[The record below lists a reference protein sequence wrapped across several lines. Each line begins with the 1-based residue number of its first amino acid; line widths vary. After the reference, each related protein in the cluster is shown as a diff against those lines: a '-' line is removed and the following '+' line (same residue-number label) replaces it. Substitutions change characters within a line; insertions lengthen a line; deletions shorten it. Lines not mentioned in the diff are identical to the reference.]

1 VRLSVIRNN
10 EVVGQVQIDKA
21 RTLGQGATAE
31 IFAVDFDGRACA
43 AKIYLDPSAFNEAK
57 ILSMLGN
64 PPGGLYT
71 SLHGRNYPLFAWPE
85 AILSDS
91 GKAVG
96 FLMPAIDPNHAFP
109 LDFYFDKTLFNRLG
123 SPSEAALSYRLE
135 IAANLSSLIA
145 GLHAQGHHFI
155 DIKPQNIRVLRGIH
169 VVTLVDCDGF
179 SICSLSG
186 ARYPAELMSTDYVA
200 PEAFRSHAS
209 PGSLGE
215 QQDRYALAVILFQ
228 LLNGGTHPFQG
239 ILGDRRAQAA
249 TNDEK
254 AAAGLYPHGLAI
266 NPLIAPRP
274 SSTHACWLESTRV
287 LFDRAFIGGEDD
299 RPSASDWSDHFN
311 ELLSTKA
318 LVRCDVR
325 PNDLGHMCFRDKPCA
340 GCLSEAASS
349 SAPAPLPAFTRAPAV
364 SPPVSP
370 PQPVAGDTQGD
381 LATLIVVAL
390 GILVGVAAIILL
402 ATAGPGARR
411 EGGAPASSLGSQ
423 VSEGATSQGMPGAGP
438 SFGASTPAPAQSTDT
453 LDTAAGAAQTAVEP
467 EDIAWAAYSRGDY
480 ATALSL
486 WRSLADQGDANAQYT
501 LGYMYDN
508 GEGVPENDVEA
519 VRWYRLA
526 AGQGLP
532 SAQTEMG
539 FMYANGEGVPENDVE
554 AVLWYR
560 LAADQGDAQAQHN
573 LGFMYANG
581 EGARENDVEAVRL
594 YRLAADQGLATAQY
608 NLGLMYAKG
617 EGVPKNDAE
626 AVRWFR
632 LAGDQGLARAQHNL
646 GFMYDNGEG
655 VQQNDVEAVRW
666 YRLAAVQGDANAQ
679 YNLGLMYTRG
689 MGVEPSY
696 VEALKWFRMAADQG
710 NVSAQRAQGAAEA
723 AVAAE
728 ASQRV
733 SAIEPTMI
741 RVPGGTFL
749 MGSPPGEL
757 GRSADEGPQRS
768 VTIQPF
774 EVSKHEVTWVEYAV
788 CVSAGSCPA
797 ALDDGFG
804 KGDRPVTNVSWDD
817 ANKFVSWLSR
827 ETGKTYRLLS
837 EAEWEYAA
845 RAGTTTAYSF
855 GDSISNSQAN
865 YSGGLGKTTPVGTFP
880 ANAFGLHDMHGNVY
894 EWVEDCYADNHSAG
908 QPSDGRAYTSGSC
921 SLRVYRGGS
930 WNYYPQY
937 LRSAD
942 RNRFVPMFRGS
953 TLGFRVARN
962 L

>member
-145 GLHAQGHHFI
+145 GLHGQGHHFI

-239 ILGDRRAQAA
+239 ILGDPRAQAA

-287 LFDRAFIGGEDD
+287 LFDRAFIGGEEN
-299 RPSASDWSDHFN
+299 RPSASDWSEHFN

-364 SPPVSP
+364 SPPASP

-381 LATLIVVAL
+381 LATLIVVTL
-390 GILVGVAAIILL
+390 GILIGIAAIIFLS
-402 ATAGPGARR
+402 TAAPGTRR
-411 EGGAPASSLGSQ
+411 ESSVPASSLGSQ

-438 SFGASTPAPAQSTDT
+438 SFGVSTPAPAQSTDT

-486 WRSLADQGDANAQYT
+486 WRSLADQGDASAQSS
-501 LGYMYDN
+501 LGFMYGN
-508 GEGVPENDVEA
+508 GVGVPENDVEA
-519 VRWYRLA
+519 VKWYRQAADQGFLGGQYNLGVMYAKGEGVPENDAEAVRWFLLAAGQGDASAQENLGRMYAKGEGVTQNDGEAVRWYRLA
-526 AGQGLP
+526 ADQGLA
-532 SAQTEMG
+532 SAQSNLGLMYANGKGVPKNDAEAVRWFRLAADQGLARAQYNLG
-539 FMYANGEGVPENDVE
+539 FMYDNGEGVQQNDVAAVRWYRLAAAQGDASAQSNLGLMYSNGEGVRENDVEAVRLYRLAAEQGDATAQYNLGNMYANGEGVPENDVE
-554 AVLWYR
+554 AVRW
-560 LAADQGDAQAQHN
+560 
-573 LGFMYANG
+573 F
-581 EGARENDVEAVRL
+581 
-594 YRLAADQGLATAQY
+594 RLAADQGLAIAQF
-608 NLGLMYAKG
+608 NLA
-617 EGVPKNDAE
+617 
-626 AVRWFR
+626 
-632 LAGDQGLARAQHNL
+632 
-646 GFMYDNGEG
+646 FMYDNGEG

-666 YRLAAVQGDANAQ
+666 YRLAADRGDAMAQTRLGYMYQYGEGAPEDDAEAARWFRLGAEQGNAFAQ
-679 YNLGLMYTRG
+679 SSLGIMYELG
-689 MGVEPSY
+689 EGVPKND
-696 VEALKWFRMAADQG
+696 VEAARLYSLAADQG
-710 NVSAQRAQGAAEA
+710 HGPAQYSLGFMYAYGKGVSQNSVEAYKWYSLAAAQSVANAERNRDFVRGRMTPAQIAEAERLAAEW
-723 AVAAE
+723 
-728 ASQRV
+728 Q
-733 SAIEPTMI
+733 
-741 RVPGGTFL
+741 
-749 MGSPPGEL
+749 
-757 GRSADEGPQRS
+757 
-768 VTIQPF
+768 
-774 EVSKHEVTWVEYAV
+774 K
-788 CVSAGSCPA
+788 
-797 ALDDGFG
+797 
-804 KGDRPVTNVSWDD
+804 
-817 ANKFVSWLSR
+817 R
-827 ETGKTYRLLS
+827 E
-837 EAEWEYAA
+837 
-845 RAGTTTAYSF
+845 
-855 GDSISNSQAN
+855 
-865 YSGGLGKTTPVGTFP
+865 
-880 ANAFGLHDMHGNVY
+880 
-894 EWVEDCYADNHSAG
+894 
-908 QPSDGRAYTSGSC
+908 
-921 SLRVYRGGS
+921 
-930 WNYYPQY
+930 
-937 LRSAD
+937 
-942 RNRFVPMFRGS
+942 
-953 TLGFRVARN
+953 
-962 L
+962 